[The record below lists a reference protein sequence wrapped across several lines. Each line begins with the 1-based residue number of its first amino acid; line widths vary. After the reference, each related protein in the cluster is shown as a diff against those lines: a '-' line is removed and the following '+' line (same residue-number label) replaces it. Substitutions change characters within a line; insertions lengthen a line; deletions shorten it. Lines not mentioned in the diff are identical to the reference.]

1 MKINTVEADYVSAD
15 RVPVDQMLND
25 IRYFRPDELAAND
38 PYVPSEFA
46 LAMVTFIKMV
56 NGEDGEENET
66 PLIHYR
72 MLDTLVTGERR
83 IANLCF
89 RGSGKTTVMAE
100 YLILYLAVYGHLPSF
115 GSVDLMIYVSDS
127 IENGVKN
134 LRKNLEFRWEN
145 SEFLKEYIPGVRFT
159 DIRYQFDNIDGKRL
173 IVKAYGA
180 KTGVRGTKEMGKRP
194 QIAILDDLISDED
207 ARSETIIKAVED
219 TVYKAVE
226 YALHPK
232 RKMTIWSGTPF
243 NARDPLYKAVESG
256 AWATNVFPVCEKFPC
271 PEKDFRSAWP
281 DRFDF
286 SYVLDQHS
294 SALKAGK
301 VETFDQELMLRIMSE
316 EDRMIPDHCLLW
328 YSYKQL
334 MRAVRNFNFY
344 ITTDLS
350 TSGKDAADYSVISVW
365 AYNSNGDYYWVDGAC
380 RKQGMNDNIDTL
392 FALVQEYRPLSVG
405 IEVSGQQK
413 AFIDW
418 IQGEMMRRGI
428 FFSFASDKTSGEP
441 GLRPVVDKLARF
453 ILFEP
458 QFKMLKVFWP
468 AEKRES
474 LEMRECMN
482 ELRLISKSAIR
493 SKNDDFIDSIS
504 QLAAMTLWKPSQSAD
519 DEDGGYLDND
529 RYWSFPDDPSFDN
542 NNDEGS
548 LSSYLP

>member
-1 MKINTVEADYVSAD
+1 MMVNTAAAADYVSAD

-89 RGSGKTTVMAE
+89 RGSGKTSVMAE

-115 GSVDLMIYVSDS
+115 GNIDLMIYVSDS

-145 SEFLKEYIPGVRFT
+145 SDFLKEYIPGVRFT

-256 AWATNVFPVCEKFPC
+256 AWATNVFPVCERFPC
-271 PEKDFRSAWP
+271 AEKDFRSAWP

-286 SYVLDQHS
+286 SYVLDQTQQCTQS
-294 SALKAGK
+294 RQG
-301 VETFDQELMLRIMSE
+301 
-316 EDRMIPDHCLLW
+316 
-328 YSYKQL
+328 
-334 MRAVRNFNFY
+334 RNF
-344 ITTDLS
+344 
-350 TSGKDAADYSVISVW
+350 
-365 AYNSNGDYYWVDGAC
+365 
-380 RKQGMNDNIDTL
+380 
-392 FALVQEYRPLSVG
+392 
-405 IEVSGQQK
+405 
-413 AFIDW
+413 
-418 IQGEMMRRGI
+418 
-428 FFSFASDKTSGEP
+428 
-441 GLRPVVDKLARF
+441 
-453 ILFEP
+453 
-458 QFKMLKVFWP
+458 
-468 AEKRES
+468 
-474 LEMRECMN
+474 
-482 ELRLISKSAIR
+482 
-493 SKNDDFIDSIS
+493 
-504 QLAAMTLWKPSQSAD
+504 
-519 DEDGGYLDND
+519 
-529 RYWSFPDDPSFDN
+529 
-542 NNDEGS
+542 
-548 LSSYLP
+548 